1 MKISLILRA
10 LSGIS
15 SIPIDLVRMVDL
27 TDRRAILPVYKP
39 QSSDLSIWGVASGN
53 PPNTQICH
61 LPGARFNILLFPR
74 KDWKSEADFSVNIS
88 ANSLPMPFVSQ
99 KKGWR

>member
-39 QSSDLSIWGVASGN
+39 QSSDLRIGGVATCQELVSIFCFFQGKTGN
-53 PPNTQICH
+53 LTQTSVSTF
-61 LPGARFNILLFPR
+61 LPIHCPCLSSRR
-74 KDWKSEADFSVNIS
+74 KRDGVEIKE
-88 ANSLPMPFVSQ
+88 
-99 KKGWR
+99 

>member
-1 MKISLILRA
+1 MKISLILLA

-39 QSSDLSIWGVASGN
+39 QSSNLRIGGG
-53 PPNTQICH
+53 CH
-61 LPGARFNILLFPR
+61 LPCLESLIGLFDICLQAAV
-74 KDWKSEADFSVNIS
+74 KAEK
-88 ANSLPMPFVSQ
+88 
-99 KKGWR
+99 